1 MRKLTIVFHH
11 AGGGHQSAA
20 DALKAT
26 LAGQEHPWD
35 VSLLDIQELLD
46 PLDLLRRA
54 TGLRIQDT
62 YNLIL
67 RKGWTRFTPQLLV
80 ILQGTI
86 RLYHS
91 PIVRALRAYWAQ
103 HPADLVLSVIP
114 HFNREIAESL
124 RPVGIRTPREIPIW
138 PSQAGRDALKAQPSA
153 AKAASM
159 AGANGTAEAVPY
171 PKLSGNEP
179 NQRILNSRTLGTETA
194 ITKPPF
200 VTLITDLADYP
211 PHFWIEP
218 ESEYIIVGSERAR
231 QQALTIGHPADHIFQ
246 TSGMILKPRFYE
258 KTTVDRVA
266 ERTRLGLEP
275 DCPTGIVLFGGYG
288 SKVMVD
294 ITRKLNEAGGGVQ
307 IILICGHNQKLAA
320 ELKNL
325 RTRKPVLVVGFAQN
339 VEYYMALADFFIG
352 KPGPGSISEA
362 LQFHLPVIVEC
373 NSKTLPQERYNA
385 EWVTEK
391 GFGIVVPSFK
401 NIAPAVQRL
410 LESATFNAFR
420 MKANEYSN
428 RALFEV
434 PIILEECAPHTAAT
448 IQPQAAVLI

>member
-20 DALKAT
+20 EALKDT
-26 LAGQEHPWD
+26 LTRQEPPWE
-35 VSLLDIQELLD
+35 VTLLDIQELLD
-46 PLDLLRRA
+46 PLDLIRRA

-80 ILQGTI
+80 LLQGTI

-91 PIVRALRAYWAQ
+91 PIVKALRAYWAQ

-114 HFNREIAESL
+114 HFNREIAGSL
-124 RPVGIRTPREIPIW
+124 RTDDRNT
-138 PSQAGRDALKAQPSA
+138 
-153 AKAASM
+153 
-159 AGANGTAEAVPY
+159 
-171 PKLSGNEP
+171 
-179 NQRILNSRTLGTETA
+179 
-194 ITKPPF
+194 PF

-211 PHFWIEP
+211 PHFWIER
-218 ESEYIIVGSERAR
+218 ESEYIIVGTKRAR
-231 QQALTIGHPADHIFQ
+231 QQALTIGHSSDHVFQ

-266 ERTRLGLEP
+266 ERKRLGLEP
-275 DCPTGIVLFGGYG
+275 DCPTGIVLFGGHG
-288 SKVMVD
+288 SQVMVD
-294 ITRKLNEAGGGVQ
+294 IAGKLNDGGSGVQ
-307 IILICGHNQKLAA
+307 LILICGHNQKLAA
-320 ELKNL
+320 QLKGL
-325 RTRKPVLVVGFAQN
+325 QTRKPIAVIGFAQN
-339 VEYYMALADFFIG
+339 VEYYMALSDFFIG

-385 EWVTEK
+385 EWVTEN
-391 GFGIVVPSFK
+391 GYGIVVPSFK
-401 NIAPAVQRL
+401 QIAPAVQRL
-410 LESATFNAFR
+410 LESATYDEFR
-420 MKANEYSN
+420 RKANEYSN

-434 PIILEECAPHTAAT
+434 PKILEQCAQRGTTAS
-448 IQPQAAVLI
+448 QSHLAV

>member
-26 LAGQEHPWD
+26 LAGQEPPWD

-46 PLDLLRRA
+46 PLDVVRRA

-67 RKGWTRFTPQLLV
+67 RRGWTRFTPQLL
-80 ILQGTI
+80 LLLKGTI

-91 PIVRALRAYWAQ
+91 PIVKALRGYWAQ
-103 HPADLVLSVIP
+103 HPADVALSVIP
-114 HFNREIAESL
+114 HFNRAIADSL
-124 RPVGIRTPREIPIW
+124 RT
-138 PSQAGRDALKAQPSA
+138 D
-153 AKAASM
+153 
-159 AGANGTAEAVPY
+159 GT
-171 PKLSGNEP
+171 K
-179 NQRILNSRTLGTETA
+179 T
-194 ITKPPF
+194 PF

-211 PHFWIEP
+211 PHFWIER
-218 ESEYIIVGSERAR
+218 ESEYIIAGTERAR
-231 QQALTIGHPADHIFQ
+231 QQALTMGHAAGHIFQ

-266 ERTRLGLEP
+266 EKTRLGLEP
-275 DCPTGIVLFGGYG
+275 NCPTAIVLFGGYG
-288 SKVMVD
+288 SRVIVE
-294 ITRKLNEAGGGVQ
+294 ITKKLNEAGSGVQ
-307 IILICGHNQKLAA
+307 LILICGHNQKLAA
-320 ELKNL
+320 ELNNL
-325 RTRKPVLVVGFAQN
+325 QTRKPILVVGFTPN

-373 NSKTLPQERYNA
+373 NSRTLPQERYNA

-391 GFGIVVPSFK
+391 GYGIVVPSFK
-401 NIAPAVQRL
+401 RIVPAVQRL
-410 LESATFNAFR
+410 LQSATFNEFR
-420 MKANEYSN
+420 LRANEYSN

-434 PIILEECAPHTAAT
+434 PTILEQCAKHTAAPR
-448 IQPQAAVLI
+448 QSQAAV

>member
-1 MRKLTIVFHH
+1 LRKLTIVFHH

-26 LAGQEHPWD
+26 LARQQHPWD

-46 PLDLLRRA
+46 PLDLIRRA

-62 YNLIL
+62 YNVIL

-80 ILQGTI
+80 ILKGTI
-86 RLYHS
+86 RAYHS
-91 PIVRALRAYWAQ
+91 SIVRLLREYWAQ

-114 HFNREIAESL
+114 HFNREIAQSL
-124 RPVGIRTPREIPIW
+124 RPE
-138 PSQAGRDALKAQPSA
+138 SAKMAL
-153 AKAASM
+153 
-159 AGANGTAEAVPY
+159 T
-171 PKLSGNEP
+171 
-179 NQRILNSRTLGTETA
+179 T
-194 ITKPPF
+194 PF

-211 PHFWIEP
+211 PHFWIER
-218 ESEYIIVGSERAR
+218 ESEYIIAGTERAR
-231 QQALTIGHPADHIFQ
+231 QQALTIGHPADHVFL

-258 KTTVDRVA
+258 KISADRVA
-266 ERTRLGLEP
+266 ERKKLGLEP

-288 SKVMVD
+288 SQVMVD
-294 ITRKLNEAGGGVQ
+294 ITRKLNEAGTGVQ
-307 IILICGHNQKLAA
+307 LILICGHNQKLAA

-325 RTRKPVLVVGFAQN
+325 STSKPIAVVGFAQN

-391 GFGIVVPSFK
+391 GYGIVVPTFK
-401 NIAPAVQRL
+401 KIAPAVQRL
-410 LESATFNAFR
+410 LEGATFDEFR
-420 MKANEYSN
+420 RKTGEYSN
-428 RALFEV
+428 RALLEV
-434 PIILEECAPHTAAT
+434 PVILDQCAEHATDSNSSGKAREC
-448 IQPQAAVLI
+448 QPTQS

>member
-26 LAGQEHPWD
+26 LASHEHPWD

-46 PLDLLRRA
+46 PLDLIRRA

-67 RKGWTRFTPQLLV
+67 RKGWTRFTPQLLL
-80 ILQGTI
+80 ILQTAI

-91 PIVRALRAYWAQ
+91 PIVKALHAYWAQ

-114 HFNREIAESL
+114 HFDREIADSL
-124 RPVGIRTPREIPIW
+124 RPAFTKTPGTRT
-138 PSQAGRDALKAQPSA
+138 
-153 AKAASM
+153 
-159 AGANGTAEAVPY
+159 
-171 PKLSGNEP
+171 
-179 NQRILNSRTLGTETA
+179 
-194 ITKPPF
+194 PF

-211 PHFWIEP
+211 PHFWIER
-218 ESEYIIVGSERAR
+218 ESEFIIVGTERAR
-231 QQALTIGHPADHIFQ
+231 QQALTIGHDAGHIFQ
-246 TSGMILKPRFYE
+246 TSGMILKPKFYE

-266 ERTRLGLEP
+266 ERKRLGLEP

-288 SKVMVD
+288 SKVMVE
-294 ITRKLNEAGGGVQ
+294 IAKQLNQAGSGVQ
-307 IILICGHNQKLAA
+307 LILICGHNQKLAA

-325 RTRKPVLVVGFAQN
+325 PAKKPVLVVGFAQN

-385 EWVTEK
+385 EWVTES
-391 GFGIVVPSFK
+391 GYGIVVPSFK
-401 NIAPAVQRL
+401 RIAPAVQRL
-410 LESATFNAFR
+410 LDPATFDEFHRQVNQ
-420 MKANEYSN
+420 YSN
-428 RALFEV
+428 QALLEV
-434 PIILEECAPHTAAT
+434 PAILEQCAQHMSAST
-448 IQPQAAVLI
+448 QSQAAV

>member
-46 PLDLLRRA
+46 PLDLIRRA
-54 TGLRIQDT
+54 MGLRIQDT

-67 RKGWTRFTPQLLV
+67 RRGWTRFTPELLV
-80 ILQGTI
+80 LLQGTI

-91 PIVRALRAYWAQ
+91 PIVKALRAYWVQ

-114 HFNREIAESL
+114 HFNRAIADSL
-124 RPVGIRTPREIPIW
+124 RTD
-138 PSQAGRDALKAQPSA
+138 S
-153 AKAASM
+153 
-159 AGANGTAEAVPY
+159 
-171 PKLSGNEP
+171 
-179 NQRILNSRTLGTETA
+179 
-194 ITKPPF
+194 TKTSF

-218 ESEYIIVGSERAR
+218 ESEYIIVGTERAR
-231 QQALTIGHPADHIFQ
+231 QQALTMGHPAGHILQ
-246 TSGMILKPRFYE
+246 TSGMILKPRFYQ

-266 ERTRLGLEP
+266 ERKRLGLEP

-294 ITRKLNEAGGGVQ
+294 ITRKLNEAGSGVQ
-307 IILICGHNQKLAA
+307 LILICGHNQKLAA

-325 RTRKPVLVVGFAQN
+325 QTRKPIAVVGFIQN
-339 VEYYMALADFFIG
+339 VEHYMALADFFIG

-373 NSKTLPQERYNA
+373 NSRTLPQERYNA

-391 GFGIVVPSFK
+391 GYGIVVPSFK
-401 NIAPAVQRL
+401 GIAPAVQRL
-410 LESATFNAFR
+410 LQSATFDEFR
-420 MKANEYSN
+420 LKANEYSN

-434 PIILEECAPHTAAT
+434 PIILEKCAEHTAAPT
-448 IQPQAAVLI
+448 QSQAAV

>member
-1 MRKLTIVFHH
+1 LRKLTIVFHH

-20 DALKAT
+20 EALKAT
-26 LAGQEHPWD
+26 LSSQEHSWD
-35 VSLLDIQELLD
+35 VSVLDIQELLD
-46 PLDLLRRA
+46 PLDVVRRA

-62 YNLIL
+62 YNVIL

-80 ILQGTI
+80 VLQGTI

-91 PIVRALRAYWAQ
+91 SIVKLLRNNWAE

-124 RPVGIRTPREIPIW
+124 RSIDIKT
-138 PSQAGRDALKAQPSA
+138 AGT
-153 AKAASM
+153 
-159 AGANGTAEAVPY
+159 GT
-171 PKLSGNEP
+171 
-179 NQRILNSRTLGTETA
+179 
-194 ITKPPF
+194 PF

-218 ESEYIIVGSERAR
+218 ESEYIIVGTERAR
-231 QQALTIGHPADHIFQ
+231 QQALTMGHPADHVFL
-246 TSGMILKPRFYE
+246 TSGMILKPKFYE

-266 ERTRLGLEP
+266 ERKRLGLEP
-275 DCPTGIVLFGGYG
+275 DCPTGIVLFGGHG
-288 SKVMVD
+288 SQVMVD
-294 ITRKLNEAGGGVQ
+294 ITKKLNEAGSGVQ
-307 IILICGHNQKLAA
+307 LILICGHNEKLAA
-320 ELKNL
+320 QLKGL
-325 RTRKPVLVVGFAQN
+325 GTRKPTAVVGFAQN

-391 GFGIVVPSFK
+391 GYGIVVPSFK
-401 NIAPAVQRL
+401 KIAPAVQRL
-410 LESATFNAFR
+410 LESATFDEFR
-420 MKANEYSN
+420 RKASEYSN
-428 RALFEV
+428 RALLEV
-434 PIILEECAPHTAAT
+434 PIILEQCAEYTQAPT
-448 IQPQAAVLI
+448 QSEAAV

>member
-11 AGGGHQSAA
+11 AGGGHRSAA

-26 LAGQEHPWD
+26 LSGQEHPWD
-35 VSLLDIQELLD
+35 VTLLDIQELLD

-80 ILQGTI
+80 VLQGTI

-91 PIVRALRAYWAQ
+91 PIVKALRAYWAQ

-124 RPVGIRTPREIPIW
+124 RPVGTRT
-138 PSQAGRDALKAQPSA
+138 S
-153 AKAASM
+153 
-159 AGANGTAEAVPY
+159 GT
-171 PKLSGNEP
+171 K
-179 NQRILNSRTLGTETA
+179 T
-194 ITKPPF
+194 PF

-211 PHFWIEP
+211 PHFWIER
-218 ESEYIIVGSERAR
+218 ESEYIIAGTERAR
-231 QQALTIGHPADHIFQ
+231 QQALTMGHAADHIFQ
-246 TSGMILKPRFYE
+246 TSGMILKPKFYE
-258 KTTVDRVA
+258 KTAVDRVA
-266 ERTRLGLEP
+266 ERKRLGLEP
-275 DCPTGIVLFGGYG
+275 DCPTGIVLFGGHG
-288 SKVMVD
+288 SQVMVD
-294 ITRKLNEAGGGVQ
+294 ITRKLNEAASGVQ
-307 IILICGHNQKLAA
+307 LILICGHNQKLAA

-325 RTRKPVLVVGFAQN
+325 QTRKPIAVVGFAQN

-373 NSKTLPQERYNA
+373 NSRTLPQERYNA
-385 EWVTEK
+385 EWVTEN
-391 GFGIVVPSFK
+391 GYGIVVPSFK
-401 NIAPAVQRL
+401 KIAPAVQRL
-410 LESATFNAFR
+410 LQNATFNEFR
-420 MKANEYSN
+420 RKANEYSN

-434 PIILEECAPHTAAT
+434 PVILEQCAEHTAAAT
-448 IQPQAAVLI
+448 QFQAAV

>member
-1 MRKLTIVFHH
+1 LRKLTIVFHH
-11 AGGGHQSAA
+11 AGGGHRSAA

-26 LAGQEHPWD
+26 LSSQADPWD
-35 VSLLDIQELLD
+35 VTLLDFQELLD

-80 ILQGTI
+80 VLQRTI
-86 RLYHS
+86 RAYHS
-91 PIVRALRAYWAQ
+91 PIVKALRAYWAQ

-114 HFNREIAESL
+114 HFNRAIADSL
-124 RPVGIRTPREIPIW
+124 RPVT
-138 PSQAGRDALKAQPSA
+138 
-153 AKAASM
+153 
-159 AGANGTAEAVPY
+159 
-171 PKLSGNEP
+171 
-179 NQRILNSRTLGTETA
+179 RTLGTKT
-194 ITKPPF
+194 PF

-211 PHFWIEP
+211 PNFWIER
-218 ESEYIIVGSERAR
+218 ESEYIIAGTERAR
-231 QQALTIGHPADHIFQ
+231 QQALTMGHPASHIFE

-266 ERTRLGLEP
+266 ERKRLGLEP
-275 DCPTGIVLFGGYG
+275 DCPTGIVLFGGHG
-288 SKVMVD
+288 SQVMVD
-294 ITRKLNEAGGGVQ
+294 ITRKLNEAGSGVQ
-307 IILICGHNQKLAA
+307 LILLCGHNQKLAA
-320 ELKNL
+320 KL
-325 RTRKPVLVVGFAQN
+325 RKLPTRKPIAVVGFAQN

-391 GFGIVVPSFK
+391 GYGMVVPSFK
-401 NIAPAVQRL
+401 GIAPAVQRL
-410 LESATFNAFR
+410 LGRATFNEFR
-420 MKANEYSN
+420 RKAREYSN
-428 RALFEV
+428 RALLEV
-434 PIILEECAPHTAAT
+434 PVILEQCVEHTAAA
-448 IQPQAAVLI
+448 IQSQAAV